1 MDRFVAHDASGLVI
15 LRSWDPGITEP
26 WIAPKMDYDHDPA
39 SSLISLPATY
49 QRRDLRPWISKI
61 TSSVSSFRSIT
72 TSIGLCLQFKAAS
85 FHVRPSLQTW
95 LVRKILANPRPR
107 ITSKVRRV
115 WGHPRLASLISLCVT
130 YNAAF

>member
-15 LRSWDPGITEP
+15 LRSWDPGITDP
-26 WIAPKMDYDHDPA
+26 WIARKTDYDHDPA

-49 QRRDLRPWISKI
+49 QRRDLRPWIFKI

-95 LVRKILANPRPR
+95 LVRKILANPRQSSPEDYLR
-107 ITSKVRRV
+107 GEAGLGASS
-115 WGHPRLASLISLCVT
+115 PRLVDFIMCNV
-130 YNAAF
+130 